1 MNTRPG
7 MTLPIIAVPLRIGST
22 IIPDWCVAASQAIF
36 VFLIKWLREE
46 VDQVDNS
53 YPLALEELRERG
65 VGTRQKIT
73 ILDDRPF
80 D

>member
-22 IIPDWCVAASQAIF
+22 IIPDWCVAAIF
-36 VFLIKWLREE
+36 VFLIKWFWEE

-53 YPLALEELRERG
+53 YPLALEE
-65 VGTRQKIT
+65 
-73 ILDDRPF
+73 
-80 D
+80 